1 MLSLD
6 ITKDIVKNPIIKKDM
21 KTIPKA
27 LKFDFKFK
35 ICFVEI
41 IKPAKI
47 QNWVKKTIGTI
58 ISGVTAKN
66 LKIPGACA

>member
-1 MLSLD
+1 
-6 ITKDIVKNPIIKKDM
+6 M

-35 ICFVEI
+35 ICFEDI

-47 QNWVKKTIGTI
+47 QNWVKKTIGI
-58 ISGVTAKN
+58 IKSGVTAKN
-66 LKIPGACA
+66 LKSPGEWA